1 MILDKI
7 FAKPIDFFEL
17 LNKQADYI
25 PNAACELKKYV
36 ETLTPEAA
44 ENVRAIE
51 KEADRCRMNLV
62 HALNS
67 TFITPFDR
75 EDIFLLS
82 STLDDILD
90 YFKTTV
96 SEMKIYQIVSSSD
109 LPGFASLLEEGSRAI
124 CVAVHEMKKN
134 PETATRSALKAK
146 KSENRVEK
154 LYCSS
159 VATLLESN
167 DIKRIIKMREL
178 YRHLSN
184 CADRID
190 KAGDAVCIV
199 LMKTSS

>member
-17 LNKQADYI
+17 LNEQANFI
-25 PNAACELKKYV
+25 PIAASELKKYV
-36 ETLTPEAA
+36 ETLTPETA
-44 ENVRAIE
+44 EKVRAIE
-51 KEADRCRMNLV
+51 KEADESRMNLV

-75 EDIFLLS
+75 EDIFSLS
-82 STLDDILD
+82 SSLDDILD

-96 SEMKIYQIVSSSD
+96 SEMEIYQIIPSSD
-109 LPGFASLLEEGSRAI
+109 LSEFASLLEEGSHAI
-124 CVAVHEMKKN
+124 CVAVHEMEKG
-134 PETATRSALKAK
+134 PEAATRNALKAK
-146 KSENRVEK
+146 KSENKVEK
-154 LYCSS
+154 LYRNS
-159 VATLLESN
+159 VAMLLESDN
-167 DIKRIIKMREL
+167 IKRIIKMREL

-190 KAGDAVCIV
+190 KAGDAICIV